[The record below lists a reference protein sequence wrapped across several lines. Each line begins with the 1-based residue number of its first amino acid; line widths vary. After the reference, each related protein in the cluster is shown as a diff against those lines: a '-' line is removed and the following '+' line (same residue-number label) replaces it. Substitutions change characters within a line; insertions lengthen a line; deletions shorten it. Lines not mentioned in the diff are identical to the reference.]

1 MEDDY
6 FSIDSILAD
15 NQKIQCIFSKKIP
28 DLGHLWGGSERDIA
42 AQGKYQIPIWMAYIV
57 VYSDWADFNIP
68 TPFGNRVRNAL
79 NAEPRSVRLSG
90 LVGAGGLWYGFGK
103 TIMDMLSDEQANEM
117 SQMLT
122 KVSTVR
128 YRDEVTAIAT
138 TDVPRAACGGD
149 RPSTAFRSAGPCWWR
164 WRLNG
169 RYCASVSRRA
179 GRN

>member
-42 AQGKYQIPIWMAYIV
+42 AQGKYQIPIWMTYIV

-79 NAEPRSVRLSG
+79 NAEPRSVRLSS

-103 TIMDMLSDEQANEM
+103 TIMDM
-117 SQMLT
+117 
-122 KVSTVR
+122 
-128 YRDEVTAIAT
+128 Y
-138 TDVPRAACGGD
+138 VP
-149 RPSTAFRSAGPCWWR
+149 
-164 WRLNG
+164 
-169 RYCASVSRRA
+169 V
-179 GRN
+179 